1 MDGEITELVLAGPE
15 VPDFALHEEEAL
27 DGARN
32 LFCRRLKVI
41 FESLALQVDGPGF
54 RGEFSPVTSDRS
66 DGVTESLVL
75 TSS

>member
-1 MDGEITELVLAGPE
+1 MAEATDHFIVDGEITELVLAGPE

-41 FESLALQVDGPGF
+41 FESLQVEGPGAS
-54 RGEFSPVTSDRS
+54 GYDENGT
-66 DGVTESLVL
+66 GLGL
-75 TSS
+75 KLG